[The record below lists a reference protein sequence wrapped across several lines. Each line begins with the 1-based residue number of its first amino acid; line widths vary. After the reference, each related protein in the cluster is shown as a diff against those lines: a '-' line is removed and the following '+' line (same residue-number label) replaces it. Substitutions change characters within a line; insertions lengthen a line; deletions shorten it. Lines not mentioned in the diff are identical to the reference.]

1 MAAGACCDEVTEMS
15 LYALSK
21 VAGEAATRRWR
32 DNFGLDA
39 VSVRFSDVY
48 GHLDRDTGA
57 RNRHNAPYWICR
69 KALRLEAQSSQERFR
84 VAAGS
89 LEEPCWDLIDAGSVA
104 RGLCTILRSAS
115 RPERSLYHLALGRT
129 PTHREVLASALA
141 LRLQGWTRWERNGK
155 VFYFNEV
162 TNRIQEEPPLP
173 DPPIKQGEL
182 EPGCPV
188 SPSLAQFVQLASG
201 SSTSEARMLDSFVE
215 LVDAAAVAANGDV
228 CGDVDIRSLPPTHW
242 LLQRP
247 MDIEPTRAEFG
258 WEPTPLREA
267 LAEYMEHLR
276 GGLC

>member
-1 MAAGACCDEVTEMS
+1 MAAGPGCDEVPEMS

-21 VAGEAATRRWR
+21 GEAATRRWR
-32 DNFGLDA
+32 DNFGLGA
-39 VSVRFSDVY
+39 LSVRFSDVY

-69 KALRLEAQSSQERFR
+69 KALRLEVQSSQERFR

-104 RGLCTILRSAS
+104 HGLCTILRSAS

-173 DPPIKQGEL
+173 DPPIKQGDL

-188 SPSLAQFVQLASG
+188 SPCLAQFVQLASG
-201 SSTSEARMLDSFVE
+201 SSASEARTL
-215 LVDAAAVAANGDV
+215 
-228 CGDVDIRSLPPTHW
+228 
-242 LLQRP
+242 
-247 MDIEPTRAEFG
+247 DIEPMRAEFG

-276 GGLC
+276 GGLR